1 MLRLLLIITVF
12 VIQVINTLI
21 SSTLEI
27 DKIDKIITVYYRSDK
42 YKKIELKGH
51 SLKHAIYY

>member
-12 VIQVINTLI
+12 VIQV
-21 SSTLEI
+21 